1 MDINI
6 GIPKYITVRDH
17 LRQRLGG
24 MEAGEQLPTE
34 SELCTQYNVSR
45 ITIRRAV
52 EDLIRDG
59 SLIRKQGSGT
69 FKTKD
74 DPSTGEVL
82 SEHIRGFFRQQSDLG
97 REVYTKV
104 LRNGIINDS
113 RIAAK
118 LDITEDADIIELE
131 RLRYVNGVL
140 QQHVVTYLPAQRFSS
155 VLQHDFSRGSLYEFI
170 EKSYAIEL
178 SRNEVIVRVEKADDD
193 VARYF
198 DVSVGTS
205 LLAMDSTVFDT
216 FGSTIAFGI
225 ALHPPEHSEVR
236 FIITNRTD
244 I

>member
-1 MDINI
+1 METNI

-17 LRQRLGG
+17 LRLRLKA
-24 MEAGEQLPTE
+24 MQTGEQLPTE

-45 ITIRRAV
+45 ITVRRAV

-59 SLIRKQGSGT
+59 ALVRKQGSGT

-104 LRNGIINDS
+104 LHNRIITDPH
-113 RIAAK
+113 IAAK
-118 LDITEDADIIELE
+118 LDIAEDAEIIELE
-131 RLRYVNGVL
+131 RLRYVNGAL
-140 QQHVVTYLPAQRFSS
+140 QQHVFTYLPAQRFAA
-155 VLQHDFSRGSLYEFI
+155 VLEHDFSRGSLYEFI

-178 SRNEVIVRVEKADDD
+178 SRNEVVVRVEKAGAD
-193 VARYF
+193 VARHF
-198 DVSVGTS
+198 DIDEGTA

-236 FIITNRTD
+236 FIITNRTGM
-244 I
+244 